1 MALLEQRMRNKLEG
15 KELEIYGPD
24 NTEFFL
30 SASSQNYDRVCILLQ
45 KALAN
50 GKHIDVDERSPTGYT
65 PLMLAAKQG
74 NIRMMRLLL
83 DHGADKDARNKYGD
97 SAIHWAADEHKY
109 EAVELLIQNGANLSF
124 ENERGRTPL
133 HWVLDGI
140 GNFDSKRIDTAKMIA
155 LLVRGGAD
163 VNAGDGV
170 RMTPFVLLAFR
181 LKWLELGEEGPIR
194 PPHFDLLELMM
205 KHGANVNATSDS
217 PYTAL
222 HLAALH
228 GNMTLMFWLISVNA
242 DWNIEN
248 ECGKTVFQTLA
259 LPETD
264 ISSMAHI
271 RRKNHI
277 LYGFFLE
284 LLQEIKDTV
293 ERMPFELALL
303 MSKARRGR
311 YSPFHGLPLA
321 LIHKI
326 QGHGPEGPSP
336 QDQFIWNL
344 AIARLDP
351 YHRWAAMDK

>member
-1 MALLEQRMRNKLEG
+1 MAFIEQLVRNKLEG
-15 KELEIYGPD
+15 KKLEIYEPN
-24 NTEFFL
+24 NTEFFRF
-30 SASSQNYDRVCILLQ
+30 ASSQNYDQVLILLQ
-45 KALAN
+45 EAFAT
-50 GKHIDVDERSPTGYT
+50 GEHIDVDERSPTGYT

-74 NIRMMRLLL
+74 NISMMKLLL
-83 DHGADKDARNKYGD
+83 DHGADKNARNKYGD
-97 SAIHWAADEHKY
+97 SAIHWAADALKF
-109 EAVELLIQNGANLSF
+109 EAVEVLIQSGANLSF
-124 ENERGRTPL
+124 ENER
-133 HWVLDGI
+133 
-140 GNFDSKRIDTAKMIA
+140 A
-155 LLVRGGAD
+155 
-163 VNAGDGV
+163 
-170 RMTPFVLLAFR
+170 
-181 LKWLELGEEGPIR
+181 IR

-222 HLAALH
+222 HLAALN
-228 GNMTLMFWLISVNA
+228 GMMTLMFWLISVNA

-264 ISSMAHI
+264 ISSMAET
-271 RRKNHI
+271 RRKNHV
-277 LYGFFLE
+277 LYGFFLG

-303 MSKARRGR
+303 MSKARRGHD
-311 YSPFHGLPLA
+311 SLFHGLPLA

-336 QDQFIWNL
+336 RDQFIWNL

-351 YHRWAAMDK
+351 YHRWAAMDGILQ